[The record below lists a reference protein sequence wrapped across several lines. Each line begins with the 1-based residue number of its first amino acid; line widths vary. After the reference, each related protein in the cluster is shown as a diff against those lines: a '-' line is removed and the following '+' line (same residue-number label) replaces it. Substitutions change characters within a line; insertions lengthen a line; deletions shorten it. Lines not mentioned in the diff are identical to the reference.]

1 MEFYER
7 RLDILRQRKLIWRR
21 GPTTDIPTEEHSWGW
36 YFKNGTYQ
44 NYVLFKQKN
53 KISTMNMF
61 IWHLR
66 VLWYLNPDLTL
77 DKFESLCRLL
87 ADKVNGFVIKNFSEV
102 AIAYAVDNVYNGD
115 LDKPPQN
122 ALRKI
127 IFREYHGL
135 TKQQQARISGRYAK
149 LGSGIGPED
158 IYEEM
163 LKLNEDKIKITIN
176 LLANNLKC
184 TKRTIH
190 RNLDETLRA
199 EKTELNKTLK
209 NEKLQLK

>member
-21 GPTTDIPTEEHSWGW
+21 GPTTDKPTETHTWGW
-36 YFKNGTYQ
+36 YYKNGTYQ

-53 KISTMNMF
+53 KITTMNMF

-66 VLWYLNPDLTL
+66 VLWYLNPGL
-77 DKFESLCRLL
+77 DIDQFTSLCRLL
-87 ADKVNGFVIKNFSEV
+87 ADKVNGFVMHSFKET
-102 AIAYAVDNVYNGD
+102 AIAYAVDNVYNSD

-122 ALRKI
+122 SSRKI
-127 IFREYHGL
+127 IFKEYHGL
-135 TKQQQARISGRYAK
+135 TKKQQARISGKYAK
-149 LGSGIGPED
+149 LGTGIGPED

-163 LKLNEDKIKITIN
+163 LKLNEDKIRITIN
-176 LLANNLKC
+176 ILASNLKC

-190 RNLDETLRA
+190 RNLDDTLRV
-199 EKTELNKTLK
+199 EKTELNNKLK
-209 NEKLQLK
+209 NEEL